1 MSLAHCVT
9 TCGYNIRTLYRDAPL
24 DDRYRR
30 ALGAA
35 HEVAQLTRMID
46 ELDGE
51 IGRQQVNAERMREL
65 LVGERNEETVEVLEA
80 SLHEGSAATDE
91 LSRQREV
98 LAQRRDA
105 IVLFAGELAE
115 LRAERIASLAET
127 PAGDEAL
134 ALVTR
139 LAELDDEQRAVAHA
153 ITAGEAAQDPLIAI
167 ATVDALHTGQHV
179 NQSTGYHD
187 YANELAWL
195 VRNLRKHA
203 GPATARLVVFRR
215 ALGDVGLQL
224 TAELPSP
231 EHRKVFFTS
240 AGARPD
246 YNAVWGQLMAVVQ
259 QVAVCLTELRKRK
272 ANVDASIVALEAE
285 RDRLLQP

>member
-1 MSLAHCVT
+1 M
-9 TCGYNIRTLYRDAPL
+9 
-24 DDRYRR
+24 
-30 ALGAA
+30 
-35 HEVAQLTRMID
+35 
-46 ELDGE
+46 
-51 IGRQQVNAERMREL
+51 
-65 LVGERNEETVEVLEA
+65 
-80 SLHEGSAATDE
+80 
-91 LSRQREV
+91 
-98 LAQRRDA
+98 LAQRREA
-105 IVLFAGELAE
+105 IALIAGELAE
-115 LRAERIASLAET
+115 LRSERIASLAET

-139 LAELDDEQRAVAHA
+139 LAELDDEPRAVAHA

-179 NQSTGYHD
+179 NQSSGYHD
-187 YANELAWL
+187 YADELAWL

-215 ALGDVGLQL
+215 ALAGVGFQL
-224 TAELPSP
+224 TAELPWP
-231 EHRKVFFTS
+231 GTKVFFTS

-246 YNAVWGQLMAVVQ
+246 YNVVWGQLMAVVE

-272 ANVDASIVALEAE
+272 LNVHASIGALEVE

>member
-1 MSLAHCVT
+1 V
-9 TCGYNIRTLYRDAPL
+9 YRDAPF

-35 HEVAQLTRMID
+35 RAVAQLARMID

-51 IGRQQVNAERMREL
+51 IVRQQVNAERMREL
-65 LVGERNEETVEVLEA
+65 LVGERNEATVEVLEG
-80 SLHEGSAATDE
+80 SLHEATAATDE
-91 LSRQREV
+91 LSRQREA

-105 IVLFAGELAE
+105 IAPIADELAE

-153 ITAGEAAQDPLIAI
+153 IAAGEAAQDPLIAI
-167 ATVDALHTGQHV
+167 ATVDAFATGQHM
-179 NQSTGYHD
+179 NQSSDYHD
-187 YANELAWL
+187 YADELAWL

-215 ALGDVGLQL
+215 ALADVGLQL
-224 TAELPSP
+224 TAELPSS

-259 QVAVCLTELRKRK
+259 QVAARLTELYTRN
-272 ANVDASIVALEAE
+272 ANVDASIAALEAE